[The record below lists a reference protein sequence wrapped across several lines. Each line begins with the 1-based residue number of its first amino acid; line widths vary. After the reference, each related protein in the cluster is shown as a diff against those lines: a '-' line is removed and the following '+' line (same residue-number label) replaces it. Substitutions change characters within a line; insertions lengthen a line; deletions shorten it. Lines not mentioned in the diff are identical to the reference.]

1 MVLISDTIHRQAT
14 LLLISYPAGRNS
26 LKARMRLQNRIIK
39 TEEVRTRKG
48 RDESLANDKVEQ
60 NVEKGLEGVAVEQD
74 KAQGKKQEN
83 GAEAKATKQGLQNQI
98 VRFGKPEP
106 PISP

>member
-1 MVLISDTIHRQAT
+1 
-14 LLLISYPAGRNS
+14 
-26 LKARMRLQNRIIK
+26 
-39 TEEVRTRKG
+39 
-48 RDESLANDKVEQ
+48 
-60 NVEKGLEGVAVEQD
+60 VEQD